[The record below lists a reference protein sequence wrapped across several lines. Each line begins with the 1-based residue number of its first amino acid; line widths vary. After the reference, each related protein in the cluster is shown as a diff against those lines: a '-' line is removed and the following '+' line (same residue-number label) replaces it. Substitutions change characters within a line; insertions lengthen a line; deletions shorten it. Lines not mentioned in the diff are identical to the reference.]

1 LDQQFGLQIK
11 DFDGKAGNLWHVLFM
26 SVQLFVNPE
35 FNWLPKHQ
43 IHYFCSNNLHH
54 HMFDNLSLKLDRAFK
69 TLKGTGKITEINV
82 ASTVKEIRRA
92 LIDADVNYKVAK
104 EVTDKIKDE
113 AMGRDVLISV
123 SPGQLLVKITQEEL
137 TKLMGTS
144 KVDIKLSGDPSVIL
158 ISGLQGSGKTTF
170 TGKLGSLLKRQ
181 GRQVLLVACDIYR
194 PAAIDQLKVLGEQI
208 GVEVYAEPE
217 SKNALQIANNAIA
230 YAKKTGKKTV
240 VVDTAGRL
248 AVDEAMMQEIE
259 LLKKSLNPSETLFVV
274 DAMTGQDA
282 VNTAKTFDE
291 RLDFDGVVL
300 TKLDGDTRGG
310 AAISIRHVVNKPIKF
325 ISTGEKMENL
335 DVFHPDRMAQRI
347 LGMGDVISLV
357 ERAQQSFDEDEA
369 RRLNAK
375 IRQNNFNFDDFLS
388 QLEQVK
394 KMGNIKDLM
403 GMIPGMGKA
412 MKGLDI
418 DEDSFKPIE
427 AIIRSMTPKERQNP
441 DCLDGRRRKRIAD
454 GSGRSIIEVNNL
466 MKQFEDMR
474 KMMKQMNKMGGAKA
488 AMSKLLPPGGRR

>member
-1 LDQQFGLQIK
+1 
-11 DFDGKAGNLWHVLFM
+11 
-26 SVQLFVNPE
+26 
-35 FNWLPKHQ
+35 
-43 IHYFCSNNLHH
+43 
-54 HMFDNLSLKLDRAFK
+54 MFDNLSLKLDRAFK

-123 SPGQLLVKITQEEL
+123 SPGQLLIKITQEEL
-137 TKLMGTS
+137 TKLMGNT

-158 ISGLQGSGKTTF
+158 IAGLQGSGKTTF

-217 SKNALQIANNAIA
+217 NKNALQIANNAIA
-230 YAKKTGKKTV
+230 YAKKSGKKTV

-259 LLKKSLNPSETLFVV
+259 ELKKALNPSETLFVV
-274 DAMTGQDA
+274 DSMTGQDA
-282 VNTAKTFDE
+282 VNTAKTFDD
-291 RLDFDGVVL
+291 RLNFDGVVL

-369 RRLNAK
+369 KRLNAK
-375 IRQNNFNFDDFLS
+375 MRQNNFNFDDFLS

-412 MKGLDI
+412 LKGLDI
-418 DEDSFKPIE
+418 DDDSFKPVE

-441 DCLDGRRRKRIAD
+441 DIIDGRRRKRLAD
-454 GSGRSIIEVNNL
+454 GSGRNITEVNNL

-488 AMSKLLPPGGRR
+488 AMGKMMPPGMGKR